1 MGEPIPEQGYRSKH
15 RLAGLSMS
23 HKQLT
28 VVLPATRELVALETD
43 HHSSKAIEDPWLV
56 FGFLGEVNGGQ
67 DERLGRRHKLRHK
80 GGLSR
85 PLAYLTGQGW
95 VLDLDLNWRRGETA
109 SLRVGDLPD
118 RSRSSIHGAMHGGHA
133 RDAGNDTLDRF
144 EAAVAYAIRE
154 AARLQRGPESR
165 LMVVS
170 QTEDSTR

>member
-118 RSRSSIHGAMHGGHA
+118 RSRSSIHGAMHATQGTTRWTASRRQSRTPSG
-133 RDAGNDTLDRF
+133 
-144 EAAVAYAIRE
+144 
-154 AARLQRGPESR
+154 RLPGSNADQSLGSW
-165 LMVVS
+165 L
-170 QTEDSTR
+170 